1 MGEKL
6 EEGQVLLHPWVLGEL
21 IVGDLGKRRAQIIL
35 DLFKLPFLQAYS
47 VEEINTFVENKGL
60 VGKGLSFID
69 AQLLYCS
76 LVDDCKLW
84 TSDKILKKYSQQLG
98 VHWAP

>member
-1 MGEKL
+1 ML
-6 EEGQVLLHPWVLGEL
+6 EEGRVVLHPWVLGEL

-35 DLFKLPFLQAYS
+35 DLLELPLLQAHA
-47 VEEINTFVENKGL
+47 VEEINTFVEQKGL

-69 AQLLYCS
+69 AQLLYGC
-76 LVDDCKLW
+76 LVEDCKIW
-84 TSDKILKKYSQQLG
+84 TGDKILQKYSQHLG